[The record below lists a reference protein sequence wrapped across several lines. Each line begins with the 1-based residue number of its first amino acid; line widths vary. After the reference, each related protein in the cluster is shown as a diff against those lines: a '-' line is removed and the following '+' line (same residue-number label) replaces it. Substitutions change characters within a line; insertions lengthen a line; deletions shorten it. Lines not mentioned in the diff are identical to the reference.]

1 VQGSRIWSSH
11 LMQKKLKG
19 RAFFKFFVDL
29 ILVRLGNTILSLE
42 ILATINFEIK
52 CVEVSISLN

>member
-1 VQGSRIWSSH
+1 
-11 LMQKKLKG
+11 MQKKLKG